1 MTNEEL
7 SKSLSNCIVKIPY
20 LNLIHLSKVFFIT
33 NVTYLLQTL
42 SFKTQKYIKGTNNL
56 IKFKKTQP

>member
-7 SKSLSNCIVKIPY
+7 SKSLSNCVIKIPH

-33 NVTYLLQTL
+33 NVTYLLQNIVIL
-42 SFKTQKYIKGTNNL
+42 DPNIHQRNK
-56 IKFKKTQP
+56 